1 MSAGFRCYITHMFT
15 GAIAYAN
22 NIALMAPSVRA
33 MIRCVYRYSKGFNY
47 AHFEG
52 SVIRRGDHTKELTP

>member
-1 MSAGFRCYITHMFT
+1 MFT

-52 SVIRRGDHTKELTP
+52 SVIHRGDHTKELTP